1 MSCQNERHVRAIARL
16 HTHTTARSHVCR
28 LIRLHA
34 HTPTH
39 LHPYTPGRTNGLTLI
54 ELIVVMT
61 LLVLLAFIAAPS
73 FVSVTK
79 SSQVRTAAQQV
90 VAVLRYARAKALSL
104 GRPVLVSF
112 DREQNTIT
120 VLLPADILERRLLTS
135 PQSPIPSAQIDLTD
149 EDWWK
154 LSGERLETLDPEQ
167 FAVDPSPMGRERSLP
182 EGVEILSV
190 RDLETGD
197 ELNMIAFYPDG
208 TASGA
213 EIAVANDRLAVALQ
227 IAPLTGSIQV
237 HELSAEEL
245 SQRQR

>member
-1 MSCQNERHVRAIARL
+1 MSWWSEQLNFPE
-16 HTHTTARSHVCR
+16 
-28 LIRLHA
+28 RLHA
-34 HTPTH
+34 
-39 LHPYTPGRTNGLTLI
+39 YTPARTNGLTLI

-112 DREQNTIT
+112 DREQNT
-120 VLLPADILERRLLTS
+120 VSVMLPTEIVERRLTVS
-135 PQSPIPSAQIDLTD
+135 PQPPASISSIELTD

-167 FAVDPSPMGRERSLP
+167 FAVDPSPMGRERKLP
-182 EGVEILSV
+182 EGVEISSIQ
-190 RDLETGD
+190 DLGSGE
-197 ELNMIAFYPDG
+197 EVNMVAFYPDG
-208 TASGA
+208 TTSGA
-213 EIAVANDRLAVALQ
+213 SIVVSNEKLAIVLE
-227 IAPLTGSIQV
+227 IAPLTGSIQLQ
-237 HELSAEEL
+237 ELSSQEMAE
-245 SQRQR
+245 RQR